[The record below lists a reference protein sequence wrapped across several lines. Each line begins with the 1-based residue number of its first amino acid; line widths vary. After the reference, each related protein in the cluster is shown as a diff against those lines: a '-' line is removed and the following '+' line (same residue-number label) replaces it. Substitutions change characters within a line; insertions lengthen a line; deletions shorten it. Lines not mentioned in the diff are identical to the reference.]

1 MQDFDLNTI
10 WQKVLVDIKEQSKV
24 PSFRTWFQKSTLT
37 RIIGD
42 QAEINLSSAFAV
54 SYVQSHFEDTI
65 KEILSE
71 HIGSPIKKIIFSESK
86 KQKKSKRAFD
96 PNQPS
101 LIDLTD
107 KQKVSIVEQ
116 IKTTS
121 SSTLN
126 DRYIF
131 DTFIVGNSNRLAHA
145 AAKAVTKAIGS
156 AYNPLYIYGGV
167 GLGKTHLMQAVGNE
181 VVKQNPDKKVLYVSC
196 EAFLNEFVSAIQSGS
211 ADRFKKKYRNVDVF
225 LVDDIQFIA
234 GKETT
239 QEEFFHTYNAL
250 HQTNKQIIITSDKP
264 PQEIPRLEDRL
275 ASRFAA
281 GMIADI
287 QPPDTE
293 MREAI
298 LLRKCLEQGRQV
310 DRELLR
316 LIAEKVD
323 SNIRELEGAL
333 LTVLTDLEVNNQEV
347 NKENI
352 QQALNRFTQSRRKND
367 RPSVSL
373 IRDIVCNFY
382 RINPEEITSIRR
394 NKELVFP
401 RHIFMYLLK
410 TELSMSFPNIGK
422 EVGGRDHT
430 TVIHGVDKIFRELKK
445 NLELRDEIKEIK
457 SRFYSV

>member
-1 MQDFDLNTI
+1 MTDLDFDTT
-10 WQKVLVDIKEQSKV
+10 WQNVLTDIKDRSKV
-24 PSFRTWFQKSTLT
+24 PSFRTWFEKSSLEN
-37 RIIGD
+37 IKGEL
-42 QAEINLSSAFAV
+42 AEINLSSAFAI
-54 SYVQSHFEDTI
+54 SYVQSHFEDVI
-65 KEILSE
+65 KEVLSE
-71 HIGSPIKKIIFSESK
+71 HVGSPIKKITYSESK
-86 KQKKSKRAFD
+86 KQKKIKQFID
-96 PNQPS
+96 PDQPS
-101 LIDLTD
+101 LIDLAD
-107 KQKVSIVEQ
+107 RQRVLVVEQ
-116 IKTTS
+116 VKTNS

-126 DRYIF
+126 DRYTF

-145 AAKAVTKAIGS
+145 AAQAVSRSIGS

-167 GLGKTHLMQAVGNE
+167 GLGKTHLMQAVGHE
-181 VVKQNPDKKVLYVSC
+181 VLRQDPDKKILYVSC
-196 EAFLNEFVSAIQSGS
+196 EVFLNELVSAIQSGS
-211 ADRFKKKYRNVDVF
+211 VDRFKKKYRNVDVF

-264 PQEIPRLEDRL
+264 PQEIPQLEDRL

-287 QPPDTE
+287 QPPDLE

-298 LLRKCLEQGRQV
+298 LQRKCIEQGK
-310 DRELLR
+310 EINPKLIR
-316 LIAEKVD
+316 LIAERVD

-333 LTVLTDLEVNNQEV
+333 LTVITDLEVNNQEL
-347 NKENI
+347 NHDNI
-352 QQALNRFTQSRRKND
+352 QQALNRLVQTRRKSD

-373 IRDIVCNFY
+373 IKDIVCEFY
-382 RINPEEITSIRR
+382 RINHEEIISARR

-401 RHIFMYLLK
+401 RQIFMFLLK

-430 TVIHGVDKIFRELKK
+430 TVMYGVDKIFKELKK
-445 NLELRDEIKEIK
+445 NSGLRDEVKEIK
-457 SRFYSV
+457 SRFYRI